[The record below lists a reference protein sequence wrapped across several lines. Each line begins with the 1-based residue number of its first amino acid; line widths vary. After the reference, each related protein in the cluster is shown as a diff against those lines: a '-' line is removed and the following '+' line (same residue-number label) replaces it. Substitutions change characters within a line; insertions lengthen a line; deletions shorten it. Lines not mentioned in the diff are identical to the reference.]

1 MIDSTIGATLK
12 QTDIF
17 TTNFFPCFQHTEEPD
32 IILEVYH
39 PYGTQKENTLNV
51 MEDIRDTSELKF
63 NKNPLPK
70 DIVSSKDVN
79 SNQEK
84 K

>member
-1 MIDSTIGATLK
+1 MNQELNWCYFEVNCYYYNHFYFYS
-12 QTDIF
+12 QR
-17 TTNFFPCFQHTEEPD
+17 TEKPD

-39 PYGTQKENTLNV
+39 PYGTQKENTLDV
-51 MEDIRDTSELKF
+51 MKDIRDASELKF

-70 DIVSSKDVN
+70 DIVPSENVN